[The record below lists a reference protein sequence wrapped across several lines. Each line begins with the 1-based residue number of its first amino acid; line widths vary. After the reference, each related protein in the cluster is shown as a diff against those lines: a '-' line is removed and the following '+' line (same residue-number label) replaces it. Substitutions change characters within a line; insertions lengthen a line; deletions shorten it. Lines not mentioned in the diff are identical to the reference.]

1 MKGGITM
8 IFSANEREQLEQ
20 LMAEKPEN
28 KILIQK
34 LLDSSQYAVSKI
46 SHELRNPLALVYSSL
61 QLIEKQHPEVREFRH
76 WNEMRED
83 TEFVV
88 ELLQELSVYNNG
100 SHLRKTTFSSHDFF
114 SHICL
119 SYAAS
124 CVDTG
129 IEFTSR
135 IAPDLPEVTADK
147 VKLQEVFLNLL
158 QNAKDAVSSEGK
170 IRLDV
175 SSSESEVTILL
186 SDNGC
191 GIPAEHLEDIF
202 DTFVTYKSGG
212 TGLGLAIAQRTIQ
225 AHHGNITVE
234 SEPGKGT
241 RFTIVL
247 PVK

>member
-1 MKGGITM
+1 M

>member
-8 IFSANEREQLEQ
+8 IFSTNEHEQLEQ

-28 KILIQK
+28 KALIQK
-34 LLDSSQYAVSKI
+34 LLDSNQYAVSKI
-46 SHELRNPLALVYSSL
+46 SHELRNPLALIYSSL
-61 QLIEKQHPEVREFRH
+61 QLIEKQHPEVHEFRH
-76 WNEMRED
+76 WGEMRED
-83 TEFVV
+83 TEFLV

-119 SYAAS
+119 SFAAS

-129 IEFTSR
+129 VEFTSR
-135 IAPDLPEVTADK
+135 ITQDLPEITADK

-158 QNAKDAVSSEGK
+158 QNAKDAVASEGT
-170 IRLDV
+170 IRLDA
-175 SSSESEVTILL
+175 SFSGNEVKVLI

-225 AHHGNITVE
+225 AHHGAITVE
-234 SEPGKGT
+234 SNPGKGT
-241 RFTIVL
+241 CFTIIL

>member
-1 MKGGITM
+1 M

-100 SHLRKTTFSSHDFF
+100 SHLRKTVFSSHDFF

-135 IAPDLPEVTADK
+135 IAPDLPEITADK

-175 SSSESEVTILL
+175 SSSENEVTVLI

-225 AHHGNITVE
+225 AHHGSITVE
-234 SEPGKGT
+234 SESGRGAC
-241 RFTIVL
+241 FTIVL
-247 PVK
+247 PVT